1 MSRFLD
7 TDEEMMR
14 YMEAEQLA
22 RSGIRAEML
31 PNVKVEYDRISDME
45 NLYTETE
52 SGALVRIGSRKPTV
66 EQTIAT
72 DQNKAMKDIAED
84 GPSEQQ
90 SSETNI
96 PTNGRW
102 PIESIQ
108 GGAGGPVLEDYLAA
122 GYTEQEYNDY
132 AQWERNRLLE
142 MPSVQSLQQMTEEE
156 MNAVEQEQT
165 AEFLKPLEETFR
177 SEAQD
182 TTRQLLTEYLG
193 ADESL
198 ADTLTDQ
205 LWGNNLPNRPMGGL
219 ADLTPFLGGLLA
231 LNEGRQRFESGV
243 ENENAVDIGIGL
255 FEGLLGAIETISA
268 SSIVAAPVRAGI
280 RKLEPRLRATLNE
293 FRSMQQ
299 AGGAQ

>member
-7 TDEEMMR
+7 TDEEMVR
-14 YMEAEQLA
+14 YMEAEQFA
-22 RSGIRAEML
+22 RSGIRADTL

-45 NLYTETE
+45 NLYAETQ
-52 SGALVRIGSRKPTV
+52 SGALVRVGSRKPTV

-72 DQNKAMKDIAED
+72 DQNKAMKDIAES

-90 SSETNI
+90 SSATPI

-102 PIESIQ
+102 PIETIE

-122 GYTEQEYNDY
+122 GYTEQEYNEY
-132 AQWERNRLLE
+132 AQWERSRLLE
-142 MPSVQSLQQMTEEE
+142 MPSIQSLQQMTEEE
-156 MNAVEQEQT
+156 MSAIEQEQT

-177 SEAQD
+177 SEAQE
-182 TTRQLLTEYLG
+182 TTRQLLREYLG
-193 ADESL
+193 ADENL

-231 LNEGRQRFESGV
+231 LNEGRQRFESGI
-243 ENENAVDIGIGL
+243 ESENAIDIGIGL

-268 SSIVAAPVRAGI
+268 SSTLTSPVKAGI
-280 RKLEPRLRATLNE
+280 RRLEPRLRAALDE
-293 FRSMQQ
+293 FRGMQQ
-299 AGGAQ
+299 VGGAQ

>member
-52 SGALVRIGSRKPTV
+52 SGALVRVGSRKPTV

-72 DQNKAMKDIAED
+72 DQNKVMKDIAED

-90 SSETNI
+90 SSETDI

-132 AQWERNRLLE
+132 AQWQRDRLLE
-142 MPSVQSLQQMTEEE
+142 IPGLQFPTTLTPEEIE
-156 MNAVEQEQT
+156 AYSQEIG
-165 AEFLKPLEETFR
+165 AELAQPMDETLR
-177 SEAQD
+177 SEGRMF
-182 TTRQLLTEYLG
+182 TTQLLQDYFG
-193 ADESL
+193 ADENL
-198 ADTLTDQ
+198 AEVLTDRI
-205 LWGNNLPNRPMGGL
+205 WGNNLPNQPLGGGIDITPIGGL
-219 ADLTPFLGGLLA
+219 MA
-231 LNEGRQRFESGV
+231 LQEGRRTFERGV
-243 ENENAVDIGIGL
+243 NTGNEVDIGIGVL
-255 FEGLLGAIETISA
+255 EGLLGAIELLPYGG
-268 SSIVAAPVRAGI
+268 AATKPLEAGI
-280 RKLEPRLRATLNE
+280 RRIEPQLRSTIRNL
-293 FRSMQQ
+293 RGMQE